1 MPGTYADPNEQDVVN
16 YVPDE
21 ICVVVVA
28 TDLDEAEAPRLY
40 EHVRSRLN
48 RQIVTLLKQ
57 SEGEPESSLERDFA
71 PVVLRERF
79 LGERAVLQPL
89 RRPSRRPPKDDTR
102 GAPALTPTVRF
113 GRGAGSVSHHMYFQ
127 LGRGSRRLDRDAL
140 QQGVQ
145 SVREL
150 TLLLNR
156 FAVSAPTEPFGRVRW
171 SIKVVAPNWLT
182 VAYPFACGSPAGLP
196 VAAAPK
202 TRVGPFGFK
211 DALARALKEPAQGE
225 VIVAVLD
232 TCPSQEAVDKAAAR
246 FGPNTLLRDVQREVQ
261 MNAPALV
268 PPAAYGPHL
277 AGGLPRLQ
285 WDVLSGRLHDHPD
298 EFRMADHG
306 LFVAGV
312 VYQILEQ
319 VGRVGRVHLIR
330 VLNDFGIG
338 DLFAISHALAA
349 LPRALLGSDEP
360 RAGEPRLVVNLSLG
374 IDLPIP
380 ARLLERWLPHASR
393 DPDVFRDKLPDLAA
407 TLDQLHGNLAD
418 IIGWLTRRGVLT
430 VAATGNDALRPDV
443 PPGAPPPPRFPARY
457 DEVLGVAA
465 TRRDLQTA
473 AGYSNR
479 GELAAAA
486 WPGDIST
493 AGGNIV
499 PAAAADQPGATDPAD
514 GVLGIF
520 SADRLPGGAANHSG
534 WVRWAGTSFST
545 PIVAAI
551 AARVW
556 ASEPALGAMDV
567 IARVRGFARH
577 PHGGADP
584 DAPLEV
590 PVLPVSIP

>member
-1 MPGTYADPNEQDVVN
+1 
-16 YVPDE
+16 
-21 ICVVVVA
+21 
-28 TDLDEAEAPRLY
+28 
-40 EHVRSRLN
+40 
-48 RQIVTLLKQ
+48 
-57 SEGEPESSLERDFA
+57 
-71 PVVLRERF
+71 
-79 LGERAVLQPL
+79 
-89 RRPSRRPPKDDTR
+89 
-102 GAPALTPTVRF
+102 
-113 GRGAGSVSHHMYFQ
+113 
-127 LGRGSRRLDRDAL
+127 
-140 QQGVQ
+140 
-145 SVREL
+145 
-150 TLLLNR
+150 
-156 FAVSAPTEPFGRVRW
+156 
-171 SIKVVAPNWLT
+171 
-182 VAYPFACGSPAGLP
+182 
-196 VAAAPK
+196 
-202 TRVGPFGFK
+202 
-211 DALARALKEPAQGE
+211 
-225 VIVAVLD
+225 
-232 TCPSQEAVDKAAAR
+232 
-246 FGPNTLLRDVQREVQ
+246 
-261 MNAPALV
+261 
-268 PPAAYGPHL
+268 
-277 AGGLPRLQ
+277 
-285 WDVLSGRLHDHPD
+285 
-298 EFRMADHG
+298 
-306 LFVAGV
+306 
-312 VYQILEQ
+312 
-319 VGRVGRVHLIR
+319 
-330 VLNDFGIG
+330 
-338 DLFAISHALAA
+338 
-349 LPRALLGSDEP
+349 
-360 RAGEPRLVVNLSLG
+360 
-374 IDLPIP
+374 
-380 ARLLERWLPHASR
+380 LPHASR
-393 DPDVFRDKLPDLAA
+393 EPDVLRDKLPDLAA

-418 IIGWLTRRGVLT
+418 IIGWLTQRGVLT